1 MVDEY
6 LCPVLCPDLFLF
18 VQIPLWSMNTGRK
31 KRTNPLRWQVQ
42 IPLWSMNTLGSSSSK
57 DRTSC
62 SDSSMVDEY
71 ARARKRRDWGFSMV
85 DEYPRTEYR
94 KPGKRRVQIPLWSMN
109 TQAGSVFAQS
119 FQRSDSSMV
128 DEYRTRP
135 LSGELGAMSS
145 DSSMVD
151 EYYPCRLPP
160 WSIGL
165 VQIPLWSMN
174 TLV

>member
-71 ARARKRRDWGFSMV
+71 ARARKRRDWGFS
-85 DEYPRTEYR
+85 
-94 KPGKRRVQIPLWSMN
+94 VQIPLWSMN
-109 TQAGSVFAQS
+109 TPGQSTGSQGKGVFR
-119 FQRSDSSMV
+119 FLYGR
-128 DEYRTRP
+128 
-135 LSGELGAMSS
+135 
-145 DSSMVD
+145 
-151 EYYPCRLPP
+151 
-160 WSIGL
+160 
-165 VQIPLWSMN
+165 
-174 TLV
+174 